1 MQVPAVPADPFAIL
15 TLIVAPAILTNASSL
30 LSLSTSNRLA
40 RATDRTREVSQHLM
54 AAGAADDPLTP
65 VRLRQLQ
72 RLQRRSVL
80 LLSALRLFYLA
91 LGFFSATAIVS
102 LLGAA
107 LERVFLT
114 ESQLLLRVLLWLSAG
129 SGVIAVG
136 SIIAGCTLLL
146 RETGLAVQNIQDE
159 TAVVEAQYTKVLG
172 RGQGQ
177 L

>member
-1 MQVPAVPADPFAIL
+1 MQLPGAPGEPFAIL
-15 TLIVAPAILTNASSL
+15 TLIVAPAILTNASAL

-40 RATDRTREVSQHLM
+40 RATDRTREVGQRLM
-54 AAGAADDPLTP
+54 DAHAADDPLTP
-65 VRLRQLQ
+65 VRLRQLE

-91 LGFFSATAIVS
+91 LGFFAATAIVS

-107 LERVFLT
+107 VERLLET
-114 ESQLLLRVLLWLSAG
+114 ETRLLLQILIWLSAG
-129 SGVIAVG
+129 SGVVAVG

-159 TAVVEAQYTKVLG
+159 AAVVEAQYRKVLD
-172 RGQGQ
+172 RAK
-177 L
+177 

>member
-1 MQVPAVPADPFAIL
+1 MQADTASGDPFAIL
-15 TLIVAPAILTNASSL
+15 TLIVAPAILTNASAL

-40 RATDRTREVSQHLM
+40 RATDRTREVGQRLM
-54 AAGAADDPLTP
+54 DPGAAEDPLTP
-65 VRLRQLQ
+65 VRLRQLE

-91 LGFFSATAIVS
+91 LGFFAATAIVS

-107 LERVFLT
+107 AQRMAQS
-114 ESQLLLRVLLWLSAG
+114 ESRALLQIMLWLSAASG
-129 SGVIAVG
+129 SVAVA

-159 TAVVEAQYTKVLG
+159 AAVVEAQHRKVLD
-172 RGQGQ
+172 RAR
-177 L
+177 